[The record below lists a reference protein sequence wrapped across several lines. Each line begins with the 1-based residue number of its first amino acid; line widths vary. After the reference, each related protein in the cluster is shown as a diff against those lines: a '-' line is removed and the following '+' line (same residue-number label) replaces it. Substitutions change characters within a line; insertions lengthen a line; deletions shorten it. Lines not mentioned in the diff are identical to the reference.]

1 MRYARR
7 GKPHNPKE
15 VGHPFPIMCMFYLS
29 DEINFHGNIR
39 YEGNGCFGQPPSVA
53 LSSQIQLRQRS
64 EQLQKNGNNME
75 KPGHSIVPVQ
85 VEWVN
90 TSHNWFHHVE
100 FLGGF
105 IKTRVTRHPMK

>member
-1 MRYARR
+1 M
-7 GKPHNPKE
+7 
-15 VGHPFPIMCMFYLS
+15 
-29 DEINFHGNIR
+29 
-39 YEGNGCFGQPPSVA
+39 FGQPPSVA